1 MIKNATT
8 LMILVIIAIF
18 LGPNINIIYSDELPT
33 DFPPFEIFTVNNPA
47 PGVMLFSARGQGY
60 GPYLIMADS
69 AGNVIRYKRAT
80 GNTSNFAV
88 HPSGLITFNTI
99 VQPYFKAYSEA
110 RIYIAD
116 TSLTVIDSII
126 SGNGFIPSPHTSE
139 MLANGHIVFS
149 SFEANHVDMSKV
161 VEKGN
166 PNAIV
171 AGAILVE
178 VDNDKNVVFQWRS
191 WDYIEISD
199 TYQPIND
206 FLNIVT
212 LYSNFNSVAV
222 TPEGDYLICN
232 RLLSEITKVS
242 RETGEIIWRLGG
254 KHNEFTFPNESHEY
268 APVFFSMQHDIRI
281 LPNGN
286 ITIFDNGEQY
296 NPKSSRAVE
305 YKIDEK
311 LKIAQKVWEY
321 KPPFNI
327 FASANAS
334 AQRLPNG
341 NTIIGWGN
349 TVNDPIKRD
358 ITEVTPSG
366 QITFDMA
373 MPKNAIAFKALKFPY
388 PIGAEKARV
397 MRDEL
402 LPLNTYKFDTENN
415 QTGVSLVFSKIEG
428 FMYNWIWV
436 TRYDW
441 APQFPKFVGQS
452 PNVAPYRFYIDA
464 YNFDGFECEVRID
477 IGSIDLKQPYRDYSL
492 YVRDSVGKGTF
503 KKLETFYIDRDR
515 VLTAKTSNFGEFIIA
530 KEYNYSSPR
539 EPFLILPENNAFVP
553 LSYPVTFSWSPQGYF
568 KTAHIKVAT
577 DENFENVVHDVDFIK
592 TNTFTTE
599 LDENSGEY
607 YWKVAMSNDTE
618 QGEWSETRKF
628 NVSEIYTKLIT
639 PQTGEVWNK
648 DSLRKF
654 IRWETNLVGPVEI
667 LILKG
672 DEVIETIVDSI
683 MSHTGAFA
691 WFISDEI
698 EPGTDY
704 SVTIKRLDGKGE
716 ASTNGYFEIN
726 DPAASLPNFDANSF
740 FITNHPNPS
749 SIFTTF
755 DFSVPE
761 SGNIILTIH
770 DIFGQFQHEVL
781 NDWVESGSYSLN
793 YNTTSLPQGI
803 YIYKLT
809 LGNTSVT
816 GKMVVSK

>member
-1 MIKNATT
+1 MVQNTT
-8 LMILVIIAIF
+8 ILSMLIIACCF
-18 LGPNINIIYSDELPT
+18 SALINTVVANELPE
-33 DFPPFEIFTVNNPA
+33 DFPPFEIFTADNPA
-47 PGVMLFSARGQGY
+47 PGAMLFSARGQGY
-60 GPYLIMADS
+60 GPYLVMADS
-69 AGNVIRYKRAT
+69 AGNVIRYKRVN

-116 TSLTVIDSII
+116 TSLTVLDSIV
-126 SGNGFIPSPHTSE
+126 SSNSLIPAPHTSE
-139 MLANGHIVFS
+139 MLPNGHIVFS
-149 SFEANHVDMSKV
+149 SFEAHHVDMSKV
-161 VEKGN
+161 VDNGN

-254 KHNEFTFPNESHEY
+254 KHNQFTFPNESHEY

-286 ITIFDNGEQY
+286 ITLFDNGEQY
-296 NPKSSRAVE
+296 NPPSSRVVE

-311 LKIAQKVWEY
+311 LKIAQKIWEY
-321 KPPFNI
+321 KPPFKI
-327 FASANAS
+327 FAASGAS

-358 ITEVTPSG
+358 ITEVTPNG

-373 MPKNAIAFKALKFPY
+373 MPKTVTAFKALKFPY
-388 PIGAEKARV
+388 PIGEKKALV

-402 LPLNTYKFDTENN
+402 LPLNTYKFDNDDNT
-415 QTGVSLVFSKIEG
+415 TGVSLVFSTIEG

-436 TRYDW
+436 IRYDW
-441 APQFPKFVGQS
+441 APQFPIFEGQS
-452 PNVAPYRFYIDA
+452 PNVAPYRFHIDA
-464 YNFDGFECEVRID
+464 YNFDGFDCEVRIN
-477 IGSIDLKQPYRDYSL
+477 ISSLSLTQPYRDYSL

-503 KKLETFYIDRDR
+503 KKLETFYIDQDR
-515 VLTAKTSNFGEFIIA
+515 ELRAKTSKFGEFIIA
-530 KEYNYSSPR
+530 KDYKYSSPR
-539 EPFLILPENNAFVP
+539 KPLLLLPKNDAIVP
-553 LSYPVTFSWSPQGYF
+553 VAYPVTFSWSPQGYF
-568 KTAHIKVAT
+568 KTAHLIVAS
-577 DENFENVVHDVDFIK
+577 DENFENVIHDIDDLKV
-592 TNTFTTE
+592 TSFTID
-599 LDENSGEY
+599 LDENKSEY
-607 YWKVAMSNDTE
+607 YWKVAISNDSE
-618 QGEWSETRKF
+618 QGEWSEVRKLIVNDF
-628 NVSEIYTKLIT
+628 YINLIT
-639 PQTGEVWNK
+639 PKAGEVWNK
-648 DSLRKF
+648 DTLKKF
-654 IRWETNLVGPVEI
+654 IRWETNLVGTVNI
-667 LILKG
+667 NLLKD
-672 DEVIETIVDSI
+672 DEVITIIKDTI
-683 MSHTGAFA
+683 KSHTGAYA
-691 WFISDEI
+691 WFIPDEI

-704 SVTIKRLDGKGE
+704 SLEVIRLDGMGSATTK
-716 ASTNGYFEIN
+716 GYFEIK
-726 DPAASLPNFDANSF
+726 DPTASVVGINANGLH
-740 FITNHPNPS
+740 ITNHPNPPNGS
-749 SIFTTF
+749 TIFEF
-755 DFSVPE
+755 HLPE
-761 SGNIILTIH
+761 SGNVSITIH
-770 DIFGQFQHEVL
+770 DIFGQFYTEIL
-781 NDWVESGSYSLN
+781 NNFVEEGSYSLN
-793 YNTTSLPQGI
+793 WNTSSLPQGI

-809 LGNTSVT
+809 IGSKSVS
-816 GKMVVSK
+816 GKIVVVL